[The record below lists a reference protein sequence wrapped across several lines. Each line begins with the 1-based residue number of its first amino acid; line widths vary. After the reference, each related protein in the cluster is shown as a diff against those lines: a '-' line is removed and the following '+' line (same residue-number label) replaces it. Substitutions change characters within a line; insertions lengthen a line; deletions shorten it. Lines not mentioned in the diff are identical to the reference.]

1 MFLGDE
7 ESRFCLLLGLIVI
20 VERIVDVNDGKTTM
34 LNKFFRFEGE
44 GFMTCLYSWI
54 SKITKFQST
63 ICNNEKIPHN
73 QKC

>member
-1 MFLGDE
+1 M
-7 ESRFCLLLGLIVI
+7 
-20 VERIVDVNDGKTTM
+20 DVNDGKTAI
-34 LNKFFRFEGE
+34 LNRFFRFEGE